1 MAESDSGQEKTEEPT
16 AKKLQQSRDEGQV
29 PRSRELSTTSVLLG
43 GAVAILIFGPDIV
56 KSVVDISVW
65 NFALEREH
73 VFDQEMMTAHL
84 GSTVKHVALSLGPF
98 LGIMFVASVV
108 GQVAT
113 GGFLLS
119 GKALMPKLSR
129 MDPIA
134 GLKRMFS
141 AQALMELVKA
151 LLKFLLISS
160 FAILI
165 LNLRTEDLLRLG
177 DQSIEDALVFAVW
190 IIAWSLLAMAAV
202 TLIIAMI
209 DVPFQLWN
217 HAQKLKMTLQ
227 EVKDEHKDTEGK
239 PEVKG
244 RIRKMQMEMA
254 QRRMMADVPQAD
266 VVITNPE
273 HFAVALKYDPEKNN
287 APIMLAK
294 GEDFMAL
301 KIREVANLHGIHVF
315 EEPPLAR
322 AIYHNTEIGQ
332 EIPGGLYVAVAQVL
346 AYIFQLRRFRSGL
359 QAKPPRPQ
367 PPVPEDLRWD
377 PA

>member
-16 AKKLQQSRDEGQV
+16 AKKRQQSRDEGQV

-43 GAVAILIFGPDIV
+43 GAVAMLLFGADIV
-56 KSVVDISVW
+56 ASIVDISVW
-65 NFALEREH
+65 NMSVEREQL
-73 VFDQEMMTAHL
+73 FDPETMAAHI
-84 GSTVKHVALSLGPF
+84 GSSFSHVAGSLGPF
-98 LGIMFVASVV
+98 LFIMFIASVA

-113 GGFLLS
+113 GGFILS
-119 GKALMPKLSR
+119 GKAFMPKLSR
-129 MDPIA
+129 MDPIQ

-141 AQALMELVKA
+141 ARALMELFKS
-151 LLKFLLISS
+151 LLKFLLLAS

-165 LNLRTEDLLRLG
+165 LNLRTNDLLRLG
-177 DQSIEDALVFAVW
+177 DQTVEEAMVFAAW
-190 IIAWSLLAMAAV
+190 ILAWSFLALAAV

-209 DVPFQLWN
+209 DVPFQLWD
-217 HAQKLKMTLQ
+217 HSRKLKMTLQ

-239 PEVKG
+239 PEVRS
-244 RIRKMQMEMA
+244 RIRRLQMEIS
-254 QRRMMADVPQAD
+254 QRRMMAEVPKAD

-273 HFAVALKYDPEKNN
+273 HFAVALKYDPEQNN
-287 APIMLAK
+287 APILLAK
-294 GEDFMAL
+294 GEDFIAL
-301 KIREVANLHGIHVF
+301 KIREVANVHGIHVF

-322 AIYHNTEIGQ
+322 AIFHNTEIGQ

-359 QAKPPRPQ
+359 QKKPERPR
-367 PPVPEDLRWD
+367 PPVPDDLRWD